1 MNACIAVKSYDYP
14 YILEW
19 LVIYLN
25 ERERY
30 FQFPM
35 QKFPWI
41 WSQGEKKK
49 EQGSPWKST
58 PEMENLYELLFEPT
72 ICSDLQNDLM
82 STLTA

>member
-25 ERERY
+25 GRDIFNSPCRNFHGY
-30 FQFPM
+30 GHRA
-35 QKFPWI
+35 K
-41 WSQGEKKK
+41 KKK

-72 ICSDLQNDLM
+72 ICSDLQSDLM
-82 STLTA
+82 STLIG